1 MTVYI
6 TECFSATVSSAAV
19 GLNLKKSFPTTKSG
33 FKQNSGS
40 QQLTFYSRENQRITI
55 IFAGKNVHAQ
65 QMKIGVFDIDIMVQ
79 VMPEYRNVDSLLQI
93 YQNDSLNAEYE
104 VYTNEYKRL
113 DSTYKAD
120 SVLVAQGKKSKALL
134 DYTEGE
140 RKKMTTDIV
149 YWQQIAQNK
158 FENKRGQLAQPLYR
172 QIADAYKKVIDTK
185 KYTLILKPQSYEIGS
200 NVDNLFISVAK
211 ELKLTSLPQELLQFG
226 GDPDAPK
233 TGSTMPPKT
242 NNPPAGGATKKP

>member
-1 MTVYI
+1 MEKEKSNEVLRNWVPDKISHQKSINNFNRTKMKKVF
-6 TECFSATVSSAAV
+6 FSVLILTAV
-19 GLNLKKSFPTTKSG
+19 L
-33 FKQNSGS
+33 
-40 QQLTFYSRENQRITI
+40 
-55 IFAGKNVHAQ
+55 FAGKDVHAQ

-140 RKKMTTDIV
+140 RKKMTTNIV

-233 TGSTMPPKT
+233 TGSTTPPKT